1 MRASLEVG
9 RRAVAVVVS
18 CAGLAAGATACGTA
32 QLSPPAPAAR
42 ATQSADPLA
51 GLTAGQIARRAIAD
65 LAAVSSVR
73 IAGSTGQD
81 GQPPSSTW
89 PPSRGCTTLRIP
101 GKARPRCSR
110 SARRRGS
117 SRLTRSGSGWTYGVP
132 AAARRHLEGKYLQ
145 TSNMPAAMAA
155 GCSRGELASAFGGE
169 LKDLV
174 TGKVTTIAGQP
185 ALQLAGKRHSM
196 SAYVTISGRP
206 EFLRIDVTGQE
217 HTVFTGYNRPL
228 TLTPPPPARRSA
240 LLSWELWALGPRSSP
255 EQQRIRPE
263 RAKPRAG

>member
-42 ATQSADPLA
+42 ATQSEGPLA

-65 LAAVSSVR
+65 LAAVSSVH

-81 GQPPSSTW
+81 GQIAVLDVAAGAK
-89 PPSRGCTTLRIP
+89 GCTETLRIP
-101 GKARPRCSR
+101 GQGTSTLLQIGTTTWFKPSDQMWKWIA
-110 SARRRGS
+110 
-117 SRLTRSGSGWTYGVP
+117 YGV
-132 AAARRHLEGKYLQ
+132 
-145 TSNMPAAMAA
+145 PAAMAA
-155 GCSRGELASAFGGE
+155 GCGRGELASAFGGE

-174 TGKVTTIAGQP
+174 EGKITTIAGQP
-185 ALQLAGKRHSM
+185 ALQLAGQRHST
-196 SAYVTISGRP
+196 SAYVTISARP
-206 EFLRIDVTGQE
+206 EFLRIDVSGQE

-228 TLTPPPPARRSA
+228 TLTPPPAGQTISTA
-240 LLSWELWALGPRSSP
+240 QLGALGA
-255 EQQRIRPE
+255 
-263 RAKPRAG
+263 RAKV

>member
-9 RRAVAVVVS
+9 RRAVVVVS

-81 GQPPSSTW
+81 GQIAVIDVAADA
-89 PPSRGCTTLRIP
+89 RGCTETLRIP
-101 GKARPRCSR
+101 GQGT
-110 SARRRGS
+110 SALLQIGTTMWFKPSDQWWKWIAYR
-117 SRLTRSGSGWTYGVP
+117 VP

-145 TSNMPAAMAA
+145 TPDVPAGMAA
-155 GCSRGELASAFGGE
+155 GCSRGELASAFGSE

-174 TGKVTTIAGQP
+174 KGKITTIAGQP
-185 ALQLAGKRHSM
+185 ALQLAGKRHST
-196 SAYVTISGRP
+196 SAYVTISARP
-206 EFLRIDVTGQE
+206 EFLRIDVSGQE

-228 TLTPPPPARRSA
+228 TLTPPPAGQTISTA
-240 LLSWELWALGPRSSP
+240 QLGALGA
-255 EQQRIRPE
+255 
-263 RAKPRAG
+263 RA